1 MEMHLYKVDSRWVAG
16 RNRVAGMCE
25 LTMAPAS
32 RRRLTTP
39 IASPE
44 PDVTTPSPAEAPC
57 TKRKSH
63 GPVARPWLQHARIVR
78 DNA

>member
-1 MEMHLYKVDSRWVAG
+1 MEMHLYTVDSRWVAG
-16 RNRVAGMCE
+16 WNRVAGMCE

-44 PDVTTPSPAEAPC
+44 PRVTIKGDDVGGLHDIVAPLLDC
-57 TKRKSH
+57 H
-63 GPVARPWLQHARIVR
+63 PLDW
-78 DNA
+78 

>member
-1 MEMHLYKVDSRWVAG
+1 MHLYKVDSRWVAG

-44 PDVTTPSPAEAPC
+44 PDVTI
-57 TKRKSH
+57 KGNDVGGLH
-63 GPVARPWLQHARIVR
+63 DIVASLLDCHPLDWWC
-78 DNA
+78 

>member
-1 MEMHLYKVDSRWVAG
+1 MEMHLYTVDSRWVAG
-16 RNRVAGMCE
+16 CNRVAGMCE

-44 PDVTTPSPAEAPC
+44 PHVTIKGNDVGGLHDIVAPLLDC
-57 TKRKSH
+57 H
-63 GPVARPWLQHARIVR
+63 PLDW
-78 DNA
+78 